1 MKKSKTGCFD
11 IGAVGDETVG
21 EKLDR
26 GAVDQSV
33 AVVGR
38 NFLEEEGSGDYWFY
52 GISASAS
59 VADCV
64 AVDFVDDV
72 SSKGWLFVVAVCRR
86 RRRVF
91 FVGETGNVYC
101 AAGFGG
107 TDPGGGT
114 AVDERVGD
122 FGGCCEGE
130 TVDGR
135 RGFDGCRVVH
145 DEGAVGK
152 DGDVGGP
159 DARGG
164 CDP

>member
-1 MKKSKTGCFD
+1 M
-11 IGAVGDETVG
+11 
-21 EKLDR
+21 
-26 GAVDQSV
+26 
-33 AVVGR
+33 GR
-38 NFLEEEGSGDYWFY
+38 NFLEEEGSGDYWFD

-72 SSKGWLFVVAVCRR
+72 SSKGCLFVAVVCRR

-130 TVDGR
+130 TVDRG

-145 DEGAVGK
+145 DECAVGK

>member
-1 MKKSKTGCFD
+1 M
-11 IGAVGDETVG
+11 
-21 EKLDR
+21 
-26 GAVDQSV
+26 
-33 AVVGR
+33 AVVGG

-52 GISASAS
+52 GISTSAS

-72 SSKGWLFVVAVCRR
+72 SSKGWLFVAIVGGW
-86 RRRVF
+86 RRVF
-91 FVGETGNVYC
+91 FVGETGNVNC

-135 RGFDGCRVVH
+135 RGFDRCRVVH

>member
-1 MKKSKTGCFD
+1 MKKGKTGCFD

-21 EKLDR
+21 EKGDGR
-26 GAVDQSV
+26 AVDQSV

-38 NFLEEEGSGDYWFY
+38 NFLEEEGSGDYWFD

-72 SSKGWLFVVAVCRR
+72 SSEWWLLFAIVGGW
-86 RRRVF
+86 RRVF

-130 TVDGR
+130 TVDRG

-145 DEGAVGK
+145 DECAVGK